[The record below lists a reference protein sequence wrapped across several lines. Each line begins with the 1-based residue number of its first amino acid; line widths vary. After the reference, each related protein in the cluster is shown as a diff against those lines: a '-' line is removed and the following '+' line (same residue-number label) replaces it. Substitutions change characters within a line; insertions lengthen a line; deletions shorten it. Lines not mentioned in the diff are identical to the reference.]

1 VVEIMHVK
9 VEILSIFPTFYS
21 ICRNCQPLLPAS
33 GLSVI
38 GEVLKEYPD
47 EVRENYRRICDL
59 TISLTNYF
67 GDKVRIDAVD
77 VSTPQ
82 GIWKSLRYRVKKYPT
97 FIINGK
103 HKITGI
109 PSFEEIKTII
119 MNELK

>member
-9 VEILSIFPTFYS
+9 VEILSMFPTFYS
-21 ICRNCQPLLPAS
+21 ICRDCQPLLPAS

-38 GEVLKEYPD
+38 DEVLKEYPD

-59 TISLTNYF
+59 AISLVNYF
-67 GDKVRIDAVD
+67 GDKIRIDAVD

-109 PSFEEIKTII
+109 PSFEEIKTLII
-119 MNELK
+119 NELK

>member
-1 VVEIMHVK
+1 MRIMYVK

-21 ICRNCQPLLPAS
+21 ICRDCQPVLPAS
-33 GLSVI
+33 GLFI
-38 GEVLKEYPD
+38 MDEVLKGYPD

-59 TISLTNYF
+59 AISLVKHF
-67 GDKVRIDAVD
+67 GDKIRIDAVD

-82 GIWKSLRYRVKKYPT
+82 GIWKSLRYKVKRYPT

-109 PSFEEIKTII
+109 PSFEEIKTLI